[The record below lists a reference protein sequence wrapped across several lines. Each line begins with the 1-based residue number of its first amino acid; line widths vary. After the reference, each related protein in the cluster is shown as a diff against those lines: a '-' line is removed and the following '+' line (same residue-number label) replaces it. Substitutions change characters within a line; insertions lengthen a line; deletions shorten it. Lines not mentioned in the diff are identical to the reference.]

1 VFQLFWKTDD
11 NLLGGKLMITQF
23 LKTKAR
29 GTAVMITLTSL
40 LGLTACGDNGG
51 GNNIEIPGVDGPT
64 IELSEE
70 NLKITMIFENV
81 AFDGGIRY
89 GIPKYPSSWLEV
101 APDLQSAGSIMTM
114 TLAIDDVL
122 DDDLLL
128 LDPQK
133 LPGGRDLPGV
143 RGGSLPAVAFSIEN
157 FNNMSFYVGP
167 EVFGFFVPAGVDFDN
182 GIATFRYFIGDDRAG
197 NISIVGKDQN
207 GENAGLL
214 LLLDMDSSTKKKL
227 RRYAR
232 RF

>member
-1 VFQLFWKTDD
+1 MMTQL
-11 NLLGGKLMITQF
+11 

-29 GTAVMITLTSL
+29 GTALMITLVSL
-40 LGLTACGDNGG
+40 LGLTACGDNSG

-70 NLKITMIFENV
+70 NLKITMVFENV
-81 AFDGGIRY
+81 VMDGGLRY
-89 GIPKYPSSWLEV
+89 GIPEYPSSWLEV
-101 APDLQSAGSIMTM
+101 GPDFQSDGTLMTM

-143 RGGSLPAVAFSIEN
+143 RGGSLPAVAFSVEN

-197 NISIVGKDQN
+197 NISLVGKDEN
-207 GENAGLL
+207 GENAGVL
-214 LLLDMDSSTKKKL
+214 LLLDMDASTKKKL

>member
-1 VFQLFWKTDD
+1 
-11 NLLGGKLMITQF
+11 MTQF

-29 GTAVMITLTSL
+29 GTALMITLVSL
-40 LGLTACGDNGG
+40 LGLTACGDNSG
-51 GNNIEIPGVDGPT
+51 GNNVEIPGVDGPT
-64 IELSEE
+64 IELSKE
-70 NLKITMIFENV
+70 NLKITMTFENLV
-81 AFDGGIRY
+81 MDGGIRY
-89 GIPKYPSSWLEV
+89 GIPEYPSSWLEV
-101 APDLQSAGSIMTM
+101 GPDFQSAGTLMTM

-143 RGGSLPAVAFSIEN
+143 KGGELPAVAFSVEK
-157 FNNMSFYVGP
+157 FSNMKFYVGP

-207 GENAGLL
+207 GENAGVL
-214 LLLDMDSSTKKKL
+214 LLLDMDASTKKKL
-227 RRYAR
+227 RRYTR